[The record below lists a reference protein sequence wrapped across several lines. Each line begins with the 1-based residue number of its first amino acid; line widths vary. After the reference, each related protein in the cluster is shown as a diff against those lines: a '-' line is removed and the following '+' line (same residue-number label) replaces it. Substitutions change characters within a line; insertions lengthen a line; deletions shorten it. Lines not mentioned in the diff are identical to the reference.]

1 MKRVP
6 LAEFEAH
13 CSKYIEELGREE
25 IVITQDGEPVAR
37 VMPEVKKD
45 PDPWRFLG
53 VLEGRVYV
61 DPHDDL
67 LSTGRKW
74 DARP

>member
-13 CSKYIEELGREE
+13 CSKFIEELGQEE

-37 VMPEVKKD
+37 VAPEAKKGR
-45 PDPWRFLG
+45 DPWKFLG
-53 VLEGRVYV
+53 ALEGQVYV
-61 DPHDDL
+61 DPDDDL